1 MERGIQIKNV
11 NIKLGER
18 EISSR
23 LEMLHLTVNVSYLI
37 KVLLLCQ
44 LTNTL
49 NYW

>member
-11 NIKLGER
+11 NIKLGEG

-37 KVLLLCQ
+37 MVLLLCQ

>member
-1 MERGIQIKNV
+1 MERGIQIKNF

-18 EISSR
+18 EINSR

-49 NYW
+49 NY

>member
-11 NIKLGER
+11 NIKLGEG

-37 KVLLLCQ
+37 MVLLLCQ

-49 NYW
+49 NY

>member
-37 KVLLLCQ
+37 KVLLLSQ

-49 NYW
+49 NY